1 MNIEKIDTS
10 RIIISLC
17 AGDME
22 KYDITF
28 ESLNFSETHSK
39 TVLKEIMACASEKT
53 GVNFNNKRIMIEALK
68 YEKGCLLLV
77 TLSARKKIY
86 RVKYYDN
93 SYIFT
98 FCTAEN
104 FLSCLK
110 ALYRMKRDKF
120 FSSAYWYREEYYLVI
135 KSSSRLKAKYINMI
149 SEFCGNRKRNS
160 LLSEFLS
167 EHARILKL
175 NDAVQSIGCF

>member
-10 RIIISLC
+10 RILISLC

-22 KYDITF
+22 RYAVTF

-39 TVLKEIMACASEKT
+39 RVLKEIMAYAAEKT
-53 GVNFNNKRIMIEALK
+53 GVDFDNKRIVIEALK
-68 YEKGCLLLV
+68 YENGCLLLL

-86 RVKYYDN
+86 RARYYDN

-98 FCTAEN
+98 FSSAEN

-110 ALYRMKRDKF
+110 ALYRLKKDTF
-120 FSSAYWYREEYYLVI
+120 LSSAYLYKDEYYLVI
-135 KSSSRLKAKYINMI
+135 ESPSRLKAKYIGMI
-149 SEFCGNRKRNS
+149 NEFCDSRKRNS
-160 LLSEFLS
+160 LLNEFLS
-167 EHARILKL
+167 EHGKILKL

>member
-98 FCTAEN
+98 FNPLRIAVSLLADSDFAN
-104 FLSCLK
+104 FLGGI
-110 ALYRMKRDKF
+110 RMSF
-120 FSSAYWYREEYYLVI
+120 FFHSKNR
-135 KSSSRLKAKYINMI
+135 NNPMQMI
-149 SEFCGNRKRNS
+149 
-160 LLSEFLS
+160 
-167 EHARILKL
+167 
-175 NDAVQSIGCF
+175 